1 MYGEDPPLQI
11 SGKELRDA
19 ATRPRDAKLPM
30 QTLLGAIVNGLALG
44 MAYAL
49 IAVGYSMVFGVLRLI
64 NFSHGSVYA
73 FGAYM
78 VYFFVSLKVGL
89 FPAILIAIALSG
101 LLALTVDK
109 VALEPLRKKKSIPI
123 ATLITTIGMSFVIQN
138 TISVDYIFGTEKRGF
153 PSLNLFDPIMIG
165 NITIQSS
172 QIIMM
177 VVAVILLLM
186 LTFIVQRTKIGLA
199 MRAVEQN
206 TKAASLMGIN
216 VNFVISFTF
225 FIGGACAAIAGA
237 LIAGYYGIISP
248 SMGSTIGLKAFA
260 AAVVGGIGMLHG
272 AVVGGLVVGVAECLA
287 AQYLGSNVRD
297 PMAFVILILILIIKP
312 TGFFGKKGITKV

>member
-1 MYGEDPPLQI
+1 
-11 SGKELRDA
+11 
-19 ATRPRDAKLPM
+19 M
-30 QTLLGAIVNGLALG
+30 QTLLGAIINGFALG

-78 VYFFVSLKVGL
+78 VYFFVSLKIGL
-89 FPAILIAIALSG
+89 FPAILLAIVLSG
-101 LLALTVDK
+101 LLALAIDK
-109 VALEPLRKKKSIPI
+109 VALEPLRKKESIPI
-123 ATLITTIGMSFVIQN
+123 ATLITTIGMSFIIQN
-138 TISVDYIFGTEKRGF
+138 MLSIEYIFGSEKHGF
-153 PSLNLFDPIMIG
+153 PSLNLFDPITIG
-165 NITIQSS
+165 HITIQSS
-172 QIIMM
+172 QVIML
-177 VVAVILLLM
+177 VVAVLLLLA
-186 LTFIVQRTKIGLA
+186 LTFVVQRTKLGLA
-199 MRAVEQN
+199 MRAVQQN
-206 TKAASLMGIN
+206 TRAANMVGVN
-216 VNFVISFTF
+216 VNFVISTTF

-248 SMGSTIGLKAFA
+248 TMGSTIGLKAFA
-260 AAVVGGIGMLHG
+260 AAVVGGIGILHG

-297 PMAFVILILILIIKP
+297 PMAFVILILILIIRP

>member
-1 MYGEDPPLQI
+1 
-11 SGKELRDA
+11 
-19 ATRPRDAKLPM
+19 M
-30 QTLLGAIVNGLALG
+30 QTLLGAIINGLALG

-78 VYFFVSLKVGL
+78 VYLFVSIKVGL
-89 FPAILIAIALSG
+89 FPSILIAIALSG
-101 LLALTVDK
+101 LMALTIDK

-123 ATLITTIGMSFVIQN
+123 ATLITTIGMSFIIQN
-138 TISVDYIFGTEKRGF
+138 VLSIDYIFGSEKHGF
-153 PSLNLFDPIMIG
+153 PSLNLFDPLKIG

-172 QIIMM
+172 QIIML
-177 VVAVILLLM
+177 VVAVIQLVI
-186 LTFIVQRTKIGLA
+186 LTFIVQKTKIGLA

-206 TKAASLMGIN
+206 TKAANLMGVN

-248 SMGSTIGLKAFA
+248 TMGSTIGLKAFA

>member
-1 MYGEDPPLQI
+1 
-11 SGKELRDA
+11 
-19 ATRPRDAKLPM
+19 
-30 QTLLGAIVNGLALG
+30 
-44 MAYAL
+44 
-49 IAVGYSMVFGVLRLI
+49 
-64 NFSHGSVYA
+64 
-73 FGAYM
+73 
-78 VYFFVSLKVGL
+78 
-89 FPAILIAIALSG
+89 G
-101 LLALTVDK
+101 LLALTIDK
-109 VALEPLRKKKSIPI
+109 VALEPLRRKKSIPI
-123 ATLITTIGMSFVIQN
+123 ATLITTIGMSFIIQN
-138 TISVDYIFGTEKRGF
+138 TLSIDYIFGSEKHGF
-153 PSLNLFDPIMIG
+153 PSLNLFAPIVIG

-172 QIIMM
+172 QIIML
-177 VVAVILLLM
+177 VVAVVLLLI
-186 LTFIVQRTKIGLA
+186 LTFVVQKTKIGLA
-199 MRAVEQN
+199 MRAVQQN
-206 TKAASLMGIN
+206 TRAAHMVGVN

-248 SMGSTIGLKAFA
+248 SMGSTIGLKAFS

>member
-1 MYGEDPPLQI
+1 
-11 SGKELRDA
+11 
-19 ATRPRDAKLPM
+19 M
-30 QTLLGAIVNGLALG
+30 QTLLGAVINGLALG

-78 VYFFVSLKVGL
+78 VYFFTSMKVGL
-89 FPAILIAIALSG
+89 FPAILIAILLSG
-101 LLALTVDK
+101 LLALTIDK

-123 ATLITTIGMSFVIQN
+123 ATLITTIGMSFIIQN
-138 TISVDYIFGTEKRGF
+138 TLSIDYIFGSEKHGF
-153 PSLNLFDPIMIG
+153 PSLNLFGAIMIG

-172 QIIMM
+172 QIIML
-177 VVAVILLLM
+177 VVAVVLLLV
-186 LTFIVQRTKIGLA
+186 LTFVVQKTKVGLA

-206 TKAASLMGIN
+206 TRAAHMMGIN

-248 SMGSTIGLKAFA
+248 TMGSTIGLKAFA

>member
-1 MYGEDPPLQI
+1 
-11 SGKELRDA
+11 
-19 ATRPRDAKLPM
+19 M

-78 VYFFVSLKVGL
+78 VYFFTSIKVGL
-89 FPAILIAIALSG
+89 FPSILIAILLSG

-123 ATLITTIGMSFVIQN
+123 ATLITTIGMSFIIQN
-138 TISVDYIFGTEKRGF
+138 TLSVDYIFGADKRGF
-153 PSLNLFDPIMIG
+153 PSLNLFPPILIG
-165 NITIQSS
+165 NLTIQSS
-172 QIIMM
+172 QIIML
-177 VVAVILLLM
+177 VVAVALLLV
-186 LTFIVQRTKIGLA
+186 LTFVVQKTKVGLA

-206 TKAASLMGIN
+206 TRAASMMGIN

-248 SMGSTIGLKAFA
+248 TMGSTIGLKAFA

-272 AVVGGLVVGVAECLA
+272 AVVGGLVVGVAECIA

>member
-1 MYGEDPPLQI
+1 
-11 SGKELRDA
+11 
-19 ATRPRDAKLPM
+19 M
-30 QTLLGAIVNGLALG
+30 QTLLGAIINGLALG

-78 VYFFVSLKVGL
+78 VYFFTSIRVGL
-89 FPAILIAIALSG
+89 FPSILIAIVLSG
-101 LLALTVDK
+101 LLALTIDK
-109 VALEPLRKKKSIPI
+109 VALEPLRRKKSIPI
-123 ATLITTIGMSFVIQN
+123 ATLITTIGMSFIIQN
-138 TISVDYIFGTEKRGF
+138 TLSIDYIFGSEKHGF
-153 PSLNLFDPIMIG
+153 PSLNLFAPIVIG

-172 QIIMM
+172 QIIML
-177 VVAVILLLM
+177 VVAVVLLLI
-186 LTFIVQRTKIGLA
+186 LTLVVQKTKIGLA
-199 MRAVEQN
+199 MRAVQQN
-206 TKAASLMGIN
+206 TKAAHMVGVN

-248 SMGSTIGLKAFA
+248 SMGSTIGLKAFS

>member
-1 MYGEDPPLQI
+1 MNGAYV
-11 SGKELRDA
+11 
-19 ATRPRDAKLPM
+19 TM
-30 QTLLGAIVNGLALG
+30 QTLLGAIINGLALG

-78 VYFFVSLKVGL
+78 VYLFVSIKVGL
-89 FPAILIAIALSG
+89 FPSILIAIALSG
-101 LLALTVDK
+101 LMALTIDK

-123 ATLITTIGMSFVIQN
+123 ATLITTIGMSFIIQN
-138 TISVDYIFGTEKRGF
+138 VLSIDYIFGSEKHGF
-153 PSLNLFDPIMIG
+153 PSLNLFEPLKIG

-172 QIIMM
+172 QIIML
-177 VVAVILLLM
+177 VVAVILLVI
-186 LTFIVQRTKIGLA
+186 LTFIVQKTKIGLA

-206 TKAASLMGIN
+206 TKAANLMGVN

-248 SMGSTIGLKAFA
+248 TMGSTIGLKAFA